1 MTFVK
6 IVKFRD
12 KGGKRHAYAA
22 TIVDGVMLA
31 SDWQNIQKIQQE
43 NSREK
48 VCNITMKLRGIE

>member
-22 TIVDGVMLA
+22 TIVDGVILA
-31 SDWQNIQKIQQE
+31 SDWQKIQ
-43 NSREK
+43 
-48 VCNITMKLRGIE
+48 NIIKEA